1 LIRSQILFQKSAI
14 GSTALSVISDDF
26 NAAITAIHKIQIQN
40 NCNSIVQKDHLN
52 HKAALFASSAEL
64 SARAP
69 DNVNDIHQRDTVA
82 QSLLIIHQFHDAT
95 SFSVYLVNQVHAT
108 NKNTNQNANAHAT

>member
-40 NCNSIVQKDHLN
+40 NCKIIVQKDPSN
-52 HKAALFASSAEL
+52 HKAAAFGSPNEL
-64 SARAP
+64 SAR
-69 DNVNDIHQRDTVA
+69 DHCNVKDICQRVILDHL
-82 QSLLIIHQFHDAT
+82 SLIIQFHDA
-95 SFSVYLVNQVHAT
+95 N
-108 NKNTNQNANAHAT
+108 